1 MPKKLRN
8 GVGAA
13 ATILKK
19 FLHPKNFKGDM
30 YANIG
35 PQERIYDLVMVI
47 KVTKPIK

>member
-1 MPKKLRN
+1 MPKKLHN
-8 GVGAA
+8 AVGNA

-19 FLHPKNFKGDM
+19 FLHPKKFIGDM

-35 PQERIYDLVMVI
+35 PQERINDLVMVI